1 MNPLKIT
8 ELPARRLRILLVK
21 PKASLPTVL
30 AFQRLQRLE
39 PIELGYLAAAAGP
52 DHETRVLDLRFESSA
67 PRALEKM
74 LRRFQPDIVGIT
86 GYTHEAAMIKD
97 LARLTH
103 RVLSKAFLVV
113 GGHHATV
120 APHDLN
126 LPEIDLIVRGEG
138 CGQFRAIIDA
148 LANNRPLHELPGA
161 YRPGP
166 SFQFI
171 DPGSWPIFPGIE
183 KMPVPRRDL
192 WDHRRYYT
200 AWISET
206 SRYSDPLF
214 PPVSMVRASFG
225 CRMKC
230 SFCIVPKLFRGN
242 HHPRNPDEVADE
254 IANLPTDHVY
264 FCDDENFIDP
274 EFANALAD
282 ALERRKV
289 KKRYFAWTRATTVNR
304 YPELFIRWRALGLDT
319 TFIGFEFTSD
329 AMLRKVHKGSTHAE
343 NEQALETLQKL
354 DIAVLVAFMIL
365 PEWDYADFDALRK
378 YVARMPPAQFSFTV
392 CTPSPGTDA
401 YDAMRSHIWV
411 DQPFALHDAMHPL
424 LPTKLPLREFA
435 RQYALTVAAAGRRNP
450 MRIRATPRQPFDLLR
465 ILYAEFFYI
474 RAFRRIHRDF
484 PPHLRHHHGT
494 GAVAT

>member
-8 ELPARRLRILLVK
+8 ELPARQLRILLVK

-52 DHETRVLDLRFESSA
+52 NHETRVLDLRFESS
-67 PRALEKM
+67 PSRALEQI
-74 LRRFQPDIVGIT
+74 LRRFQPDLVGIT

-103 RVLSKAFLVV
+103 RALPKTLLIV

-138 CGQFRAIIDA
+138 CGPFRAIIDA
-148 LANNRPLHELPGA
+148 LSNNRPLPELPGT
-161 YRPGP
+161 YRP
-166 SFQFI
+166 SLSLQLI
-171 DPGSWPIFPGIE
+171 DPGNLPIFPGVK

-230 SFCIVPKLFRGN
+230 SFCIVPKLFRGH

-304 YPELFIRWRALGLDT
+304 YPDLFIRWRALGLDT
-319 TFIGFEFTSD
+319 TFIGFEFT
-329 AMLRKVHKGSTHAE
+329 
-343 NEQALETLQKL
+343 
-354 DIAVLVAFMIL
+354 
-365 PEWDYADFDALRK
+365 
-378 YVARMPPAQFSFTV
+378 
-392 CTPSPGTDA
+392 
-401 YDAMRSHIWV
+401 
-411 DQPFALHDAMHPL
+411 
-424 LPTKLPLREFA
+424 
-435 RQYALTVAAAGRRNP
+435 
-450 MRIRATPRQPFDLLR
+450 ATPCC
-465 ILYAEFFYI
+465 AKSTK
-474 RAFRRIHRDF
+474 A
-484 PPHLRHHHGT
+484 PHISKTSKPLKPSASST
-494 GAVAT
+494 LPSLSPS